1 MSSGA
6 DISLFLSRQ
15 SRLSLTQPSP
25 HLYMNGPFHIRGRQI
40 HRNGRPHMTE
50 DGAKI
55 VELGRHRSERVPM
68 PPKDAV
74 RGAVPVVVAFD
85 RRQRAVD
92 RLSRALEAIDAAGA
106 DLAAARGA
114 LDHQHRRL
122 DDQRG
127 QLARHVERLGGI
139 ADDLNRRA
147 ARLRE
152 IEAETDRAIAMVNEG
167 RWVDPQG

>member
-1 MSSGA
+1 MA
-6 DISLFLSRQ
+6 
-15 SRLSLTQPSP
+15 
-25 HLYMNGPFHIRGRQI
+25 
-40 HRNGRPHMTE
+40 E

-55 VELGRHRSERVPM
+55 VEFGRHRSRRVTA
-68 PPKDAV
+68 PPRDVAEAKA
-74 RGAVPVVVAFD
+74 PVVVAFD

-92 RLSRALEAIDAAGA
+92 RLSRALAAIDAAGA

-127 QLARHVERLGGI
+127 QLARHVEKLGGI
-139 ADDLNRRA
+139 AEDLNRRA

-167 RWVDPQG
+167 TWHDPKG